1 MSPTQPCLL
10 IPIIAYTIIVSISNG
25 QYTPIWSDNCDS
37 QGSWTCFRTDCI
49 FGYEGQADQCED
61 VNGKCHRI
69 SGAAFIQRSTSI
81 AQYAGNNLRITA
93 FVDASNHNT
102 GDMCVMYSRYDAL
115 DFESRWQCETSATK
129 PCKRQNFTVD
139 LASSDGKTKLDIVFR
154 IWANGDTTDHCQ
166 IDNVVLSYSAV
177 PGVPTSP
184 PIPTPKPT
192 PAPTAVQTPA
202 PTAVQTPEPTPTPT
216 AKPILKPTPNPT
228 PNPTTIQTA
237 KPTPMPT
244 IKPTTP
250 PMVIPTRN
258 PTISPILPTKSQPT
272 PTPKPTI
279 SPTQIQT
286 FKPTIQPVLASNPS
300 KAPSTPSPTRP
311 APSTRIPTRSQ
322 PVVLSCDDFSIGS
335 YVGTPL
341 TFYATIPFQTSL
353 IIDASKSNFP
363 ITSLKAFEF
372 DKLLTSDADQ
382 DGSIS
387 FIAPVSPV
395 GEYTFILSGDS
406 GASGIYHVLMECIS
420 DDHTPAP
427 TQPQIQTT
435 RYVLSTANPVHDEF
449 SIGGLLFGINM
460 IYIDIAVGAV
470 VLLACC
476 CAFCFVRWL
485 CKKKKKKEQ
494 MGDETHTTTSVQL
507 QGVSPKKNIE
517 KAQLM
522 SSVEAHNAYG
532 GGDYGGLCVP
542 QQEDS
547 DSEVIHI
554 MAQESVIPRANSEC
568 KDDEMIARMIAADE
582 MDEMKHKLKH
592 ETDEKQHIVHVVRQD
607 DKYNLLH
614 FAHPQTRG

>member
-1 MSPTQPCLL
+1 MPTALCIFTLYL
-10 IPIIAYTIIVSISNG
+10 IIACIQTQRVTI
-25 QYTPIWSDNCDS
+25 Y
-37 QGSWTCFRTDCI
+37 SWPFT
-49 FGYEGQADQCED
+49 
-61 VNGKCHRI
+61 
-69 SGAAFIQRSTSI
+69 SSTSGWHLDLTSSDSKLVTNTQCPGASSCYRLTNDDEFYI
-81 AQYAGNNLRITA
+81 YVDTRTYTDIQIGYDIRSSGLDSSGDDYCEFWWMIGTATAANWEQSWIPQAQHFANDNPQSILHTSLPSD
-93 FVDASNHNT
+93 VD
-102 GDMCVMYSRYDAL
+102 DYYSIGI
-115 DFESRWQCETSATK
+115 DFWANMETSEY
-129 PCKRQNFTVD
+129 CYLNNV
-139 LASSDGKTKLDIVFR
+139 IVT
-154 IWANGDTTDHCQ
+154 G
-166 IDNVVLSYSAV
+166 
-177 PGVPTSP
+177 
-184 PIPTPKPT
+184 IPT
-192 PAPTAVQTPA
+192 A
-202 PTAVQTPEPTPTPT
+202 
-216 AKPILKPTPNPT
+216 
-228 PNPTTIQTA
+228 
-237 KPTPMPT
+237 
-244 IKPTTP
+244 
-250 PMVIPTRN
+250 
-258 PTISPILPTKSQPT
+258 PT

-582 MDEMKHKLKH
+582 MDEMKH
-592 ETDEKQHIVHVVRQD
+592 ETDERKQHIVHVVRQD